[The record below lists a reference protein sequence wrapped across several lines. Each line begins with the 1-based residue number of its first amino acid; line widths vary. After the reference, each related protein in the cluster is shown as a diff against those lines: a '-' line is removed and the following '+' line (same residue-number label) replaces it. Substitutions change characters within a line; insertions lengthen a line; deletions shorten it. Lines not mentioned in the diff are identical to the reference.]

1 MTDGPAPPLPPRA
14 NQSARRPLSRFLRR
28 VTVCF
33 ALLLILTW
41 ANGFFAIAQLGRF
54 DDESHDAIEG
64 GLASTAVLGQL
75 AGSLASFRTLE
86 ATALAATDRPDPVDR
101 SRDRLREQV
110 ERLSRQYESLDSS
123 DEQKR
128 LFMRFLTGWYDY
140 EARSRVVYQALAKG
154 QRAAAQTA
162 FAAERDA
169 FDDASAAVAELIRIT
184 IVHGHAIE
192 EDLHGIFR
200 SSLWFLLAAA
210 AGISILIVGLVVAF
224 ADHE

>member
-1 MTDGPAPPLPPRA
+1 
-14 NQSARRPLSRFLRR
+14 LSRFLRR

-33 ALLLILTW
+33 ALLVVLTW

-75 AGSLASFRTLE
+75 ASSLASFRTLE
-86 ATALAATDRPDPVDR
+86 ATALAAAALPGTDRPVPVDR
-101 SRDRLREQV
+101 QRDRLREQV

-140 EARSRVVYQALAKG
+140 EARSRLVYRALATG
-154 QRAAAQTA
+154 QRAAAQSA
-162 FAAERDA
+162 FAADRDA

-184 IVHGHAIE
+184 TVHGHAIE

-210 AGISILIVGLVVAF
+210 AGISILVVGLVVAF